1 MAVTQKQILEWDKT
15 LPKFKRGCGDGLTV
29 RKYESIKNGGIY
41 FKGVYRS
48 RLTGK
53 QRECHIGKF
62 GKSAGELSLADAKR
76 VWNDVKNWAITNED
90 EPVNYFRKKRQ
101 ETNDT
106 KTFGE
111 AVDGFLQLKTN
122 KIKETT
128 LREYRLKLNNQ
139 VMSVIPADT
148 SLKRLEWNNGG
159 RRIVMDGIKEIA
171 SDGKKVDLAIRCQNL
186 LRQVFNFAISSGY
199 MSEGRNPADKMK
211 GDESPE
217 ASISHHPT
225 IGWNQVPNLLK
236 AVELNRSNSHI
247 QSVLATKLLLM
258 TFLRAGSLTRLE
270 WSWFDTDFPDTITI
284 PGSTSGLKRKKG
296 KNDNIPHH
304 VPVTP
309 QMEKLFSHLKEL
321 NGDTKYVFQPLR
333 QSQFP
338 HLDPSAPNNYLR
350 SIGYKDV
357 LRAHGWRS
365 TALTVGIDVLGCDSD
380 VIRKQMGHLPE
391 GKVNQAYDKSLRLK
405 ERCDFMH
412 QWCQLLEDS
421 GLKT

>member
-15 LPKFKRGCGDGLTV
+15 LPKFKKGCGDGLTV

-41 FKGVYRS
+41 FKGIYRS
-48 RLTGK
+48 KITGK
-53 QRECHIGKF
+53 QKEFHVGKF
-62 GKSAGELSLADAKR
+62 GKLAGELSLAEAKK
-76 VWNDVKNWAITNED
+76 VWNDVKSWAINHGL
-90 EPVNYFRKKRQ
+90 EPVDYSRMKRQ
-101 ETNDT
+101 EINDT
-106 KTFGE
+106 KTFAD
-111 AVDGFLQLKTN
+111 AVDGFLQLKMS

-128 LREYRLKLNNQ
+128 HREYRLKLNNQ

-148 SLKRLEWNNGG
+148 SLKQLEWSNGG
-159 RRIVMDGIKEIA
+159 RRIVMDGIREIA
-171 SDGKKVDLAIRCQNL
+171 SNGKKVDLAIRCQNL

-199 MSEGRNPADKMK
+199 MSECRNPADKMK

-225 IGWNQVPNLLK
+225 IGWNQVPDLIK
-236 AVELNRSNSHI
+236 AIELNRCNAHI

-258 TFLRAGSLTRLE
+258 TFLRAGALARLE

-309 QMEKLFSHLKEL
+309 QMKKLFSHLREL
-321 NGDTKYVFQPLR
+321 NGDTKFVFQPLR

-350 SIGYKDV
+350 SLGYKDV

-365 TALTVGIDVLGCDSD
+365 TALTVGIDVLGFDSD

-391 GKVNQAYDKSLRLK
+391 GKVNQAYDKSLRLD
-405 ERCDFMH
+405 ERSDFMH

-421 GLKT
+421 GLSS